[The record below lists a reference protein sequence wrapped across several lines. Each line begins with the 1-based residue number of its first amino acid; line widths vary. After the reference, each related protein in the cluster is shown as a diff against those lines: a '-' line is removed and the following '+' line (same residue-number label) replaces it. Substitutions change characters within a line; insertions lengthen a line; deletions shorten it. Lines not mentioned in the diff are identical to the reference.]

1 MAGNFKQMQHNDG
14 EAKRKL
20 RERLAREEMGD
31 AAYEKQL
38 SYADDRSFKI
48 FGVIFMIVFAAI
60 VLGVIWMEG

>member
-1 MAGNFKQMQHNDG
+1 
-14 EAKRKL
+14 
-20 RERLAREEMGD
+20 MGD